1 MANKHDDD
9 DFVITKEDIETSP
22 FDSAEYLDSSTAMQE
37 YLNVTFEEEGND
49 LKAVGSSLGRL
60 FRAWALT
67 KLVNETKIKR
77 SELSQILLGAG
88 NPTPEALTKIAE
100 ALGLE
105 VPDHFGKSLH
115 LQPRDHV
122 VSQTHYKNRQV
133 EQLHA
138 TR

>member
-49 LKAVGSSLGRL
+49 LKAVGSSLDRL

-67 KLVNETKIKR
+67 KLVNEKK
-77 SELSQILLGAG
+77 
-88 NPTPEALTKIAE
+88 
-100 ALGLE
+100 
-105 VPDHFGKSLH
+105 
-115 LQPRDHV
+115 
-122 VSQTHYKNRQV
+122 
-133 EQLHA
+133 
-138 TR
+138 